1 MPSNTAPPG
10 RESWLPTTEAGQIDQ
25 ARSGDAEAFGALYE
39 RHVDMVRAYVMR
51 RAGNRELAEDLV
63 SETFI
68 RALTK
73 MGSFTGGNFEAWLTT
88 IARNL
93 MLDHFRLSS
102 TRLELTVDE
111 VREVEREA
119 ETTQGPEDVLIERL
133 TEHESLSSLARV
145 EKAMR
150 LVAND
155 YETCLRLRFLEG
167 QTIAQTAQALGR
179 SQGAVKLLQLRA
191 TKAVRAALAYT

>member
-1 MPSNTAPPG
+1 MS
-10 RESWLPTTEAGQIDQ
+10 TEAGQIER
-25 ARSGDAEAFGALYE
+25 ARSGDTEAFGALYE
-39 RHVDMVRAYVMR
+39 RHVDMVRGYVLR
-51 RAGNRELAEDLV
+51 KAGNRELAEDLV

-73 MGSFTGGNFEAWLTT
+73 IASFTGGNFEAWLTT

-102 TRLELTVDE
+102 TKLELTVDE
-111 VREVEREA
+111 VRDVERDVGTA
-119 ETTQGPEDVLIERL
+119 QGPEEILIERL
-133 TEHESLSSLARV
+133 TEHESLSSLARL

-150 LVAND
+150 LVASD

-179 SQGAVKLLQLRA
+179 SPGAVKLLQFRA
-191 TKAVRAALAYT
+191 TKAVRDALAFT

>member
-1 MPSNTAPPG
+1 MPTNTAALS
-10 RESWLPTTEAGQIDQ
+10 RESWLPAGETGQIEL
-25 ARSGDAEAFGALYE
+25 ARNGDAEAFGALYE
-39 RHVDMVRAYVMR
+39 RHVDMVRGYVMR
-51 RAGNRELAEDLV
+51 RAGSWELAEDLV

-68 RALTK
+68 RAFTR
-73 MGSFTGGNFEAWLTT
+73 MTSFTGGNFEAWLTT

-93 MLDHFRLSS
+93 LLDHFRLSS

-119 ETTQGPEDVLIERL
+119 EMAQGPEDVLIERL
-133 TEHESLSSLARV
+133 TEHESHSSLARV

-167 QTIAQTAQALGR
+167 QTLAQTAQALGR
-179 SQGAVKLLQLRA
+179 SQGAVKLLQFRA
-191 TKAVRAALAYT
+191 TKAVREDLAYT

>member
-1 MPSNTAPPG
+1 MSSNTAPPG
-10 RESWLPTTEAGQIDQ
+10 RDSRLPMTEAGQIEK
-25 ARSGDAEAFGALYE
+25 ARSGDVEAFGALYE
-39 RHVDMVRAYVMR
+39 RHVDMIRGYVMR
-51 RAGNRELAEDLV
+51 RAGNRELAEDVV

-68 RALTK
+68 RALTRI
-73 MGSFTGGNFEAWLTT
+73 GSFTDGNFEAWLTT

-93 MLDHFRLSS
+93 LLDHFRLSS

-111 VREVEREA
+111 VRDVEREA
-119 ETTQGPEDVLIERL
+119 ATTQGPEDVLIERL
-133 TEHESLSSLARV
+133 AEHESRSSLARV

-150 LVAND
+150 LVAID

-191 TKAVRAALAYT
+191 TKAVRAALAFT